1 MQASFLANASPS
13 TSLVLREIVE
23 HNSDIKSDFSVM
35 LKIWTFHLSLKLVI
49 ELLKSL
55 LAQKFLAQRNFSSMF
70 SMLQPL
76 PVTLQVMYELPI
88 LRCKCWLVQRLQLGV
103 DVEIQCL
110 NLTALFVPATQ
121 QLNQLKKPNPTSLKD
136 CNIYACLPSAHVNRK
151 FTMKFVV
158 QHGWCNVHATI
169 TTVENVGITMYFLSV
184 HSSADCAHTLAISV
198 LPPWQDRTISIFSI
212 LQCAQSSMKH
222 ISILCTHFGG
232 FSTVRYC
239 LKRSSSFW
247 IPSRELGKLWSSSSN
262 TLILIHSSR
271 SLVRHS

>member
-1 MQASFLANASPS
+1 
-13 TSLVLREIVE
+13 
-23 HNSDIKSDFSVM
+23 
-35 LKIWTFHLSLKLVI
+35 
-49 ELLKSL
+49 
-55 LAQKFLAQRNFSSMF
+55 MF

-158 QHGWCNVHATI
+158 QHG
-169 TTVENVGITMYFLSV
+169 
-184 HSSADCAHTLAISV
+184 
-198 LPPWQDRTISIFSI
+198 
-212 LQCAQSSMKH
+212 
-222 ISILCTHFGG
+222 
-232 FSTVRYC
+232 
-239 LKRSSSFW
+239 
-247 IPSRELGKLWSSSSN
+247 
-262 TLILIHSSR
+262 
-271 SLVRHS
+271 